1 MKNKDLEML
10 KNLAGEK
17 IGNVEEEIAGL
28 VLCDCCC
35 SSKNGG

>member
-17 IGNVEEEIAGL
+17 ISNVEEEIVVIGE
-28 VLCDCCC
+28 CSCCC